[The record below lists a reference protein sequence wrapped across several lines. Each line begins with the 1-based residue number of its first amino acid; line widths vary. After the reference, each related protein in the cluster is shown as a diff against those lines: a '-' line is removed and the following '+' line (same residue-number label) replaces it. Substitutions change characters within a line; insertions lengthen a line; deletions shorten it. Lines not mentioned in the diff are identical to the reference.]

1 MKKITLNI
9 VFLIFFCAFF
19 VCGELI
25 AQGTPGNTPPP
36 PVGLPIDG
44 GLILL
49 FISGVVL
56 GVSKIQGRKD

>member
-1 MKKITLNI
+1 MKKITPNI

-19 VCGELI
+19 VCGELN
-25 AQGTPGNTPPP
+25 AQVTPGDPPP
-36 PVGLPIDG
+36 PPPGTPIDG